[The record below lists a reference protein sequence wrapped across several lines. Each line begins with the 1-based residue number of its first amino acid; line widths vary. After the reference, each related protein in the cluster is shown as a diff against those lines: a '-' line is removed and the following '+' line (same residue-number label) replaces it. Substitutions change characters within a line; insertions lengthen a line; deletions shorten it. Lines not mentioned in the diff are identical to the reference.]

1 MVIDPGTEK
10 GARADARLRDE
21 LVVWLITVSADGSP
35 VPTPVWFWWDGE
47 TVLVYSQREK
57 PKLRHIAANPRVSL
71 AMRTDEL
78 GDEITVL
85 AGEAVVDPS
94 LPSAAEHAG
103 YRQKY
108 ADLIAR
114 LGADPVSFAGE
125 YADPDPHHAD
135 EAAPMEGRARRSERR
150 ASTLAGQLRMP
161 APRVDDDQPRGLVA
175 HRLGIVRQRPIEQH
189 VVARTGLD
197 HRLALGDPD
206 AARPDEVVLVSR
218 VRV

>member
-10 GARADARLRDE
+10 GGRADARLRDE

-57 PKLRHIAANPRVSL
+57 PKLRHIAANPRVSV

-85 AGEAVVDPS
+85 AGEAVVDSS
-94 LPSAAEHAG
+94 LPSAAEHPG
-103 YRQKY
+103 YREKY

-114 LGADPVSFAGE
+114 LGRGPCFIRRRVRG
-125 YADPDPHHAD
+125 PDPHHTD
-135 EAAPMEGRARRSERR
+135 EAAPVEGH
-150 ASTLAGQLRMP
+150 LG
-161 APRVDDDQPRGLVA
+161 GLS
-175 HRLGIVRQRPIEQH
+175 
-189 VVARTGLD
+189 VARQPW
-197 HRLALGDPD
+197 RVSSECPPLG
-206 AARPDEVVLVSR
+206 
-218 VRV
+218 

>member
-10 GARADARLRDE
+10 GGRADARLRDE
-21 LVVWLITVSADGSP
+21 LVVWLITVSAEGSP
-35 VPTPVWFWWDGE
+35 VPTPVWFWWDAE

-85 AGEAVVDPS
+85 AGEAVVDLS
-94 LPSAAEHAG
+94 LPSAADHAG

-125 YADPDPHHAD
+125 YAIPIRITPTKLRQWR
-135 EAAPMEGRARRSERR
+135 AASAE
-150 ASTLAGQLRMP
+150 
-161 APRVDDDQPRGLVA
+161 
-175 HRLGIVRQRPIEQH
+175 
-189 VVARTGLD
+189 
-197 HRLALGDPD
+197 
-206 AARPDEVVLVSR
+206 
-218 VRV
+218 